1 MSGSANNTGGAGSGD
16 FKRAVERLEKAVN
29 EFAATTGEGISSRAT
44 GFVEDAAERLEQELR
59 YRRHGRGGRGPRR
72 RHHRRSYTVR
82 TQNGEPYGEPYRTRR
97 LYRDTAN
104 EKICGV
110 CAGLARYF
118 GMDIWVVRCLA
129 ITGLVFM
136 PSIILP
142 AYFIAC
148 MLLPKSPG
156 GRTRR
161 SKDPSGRDAQNA
173 RDKDPYA
180 SPAPEL
186 GARFSPRTSLRNV
199 QSDLDQLE
207 LKLRRMESHVT
218 SGRYELQ
225 RELHQLDS

>member
-1 MSGSANNTGGAGSGD
+1 MSESTNNTQGEDSSE

-29 EFAATTGEGISSRAT
+29 EFAAATGDGISGRAT
-44 GFVEDAAERLEQELR
+44 GFVDDAATRLEQELK
-59 YRRHGRGGRGPRR
+59 YRRDAGHRRGGRR
-72 RHHRRSYTVR
+72 RHRRRSYSVR
-82 TQNGEPYGEPYRTRR
+82 TQNGEPYQTRK
-97 LYRDTAN
+97 LYRDGAN

-136 PSIILP
+136 PSIIVP

-148 MLLPKSPG
+148 LLLAKSPDG
-156 GRTRR
+156 KRAKAG
-161 SKDPSGRDAQNA
+161 KVKKQ
-173 RDKDPYA
+173 KEQDPYA

-186 GARFSPRTSLRNV
+186 GARFSPRHSLRNV
-199 QSDLDQLE
+199 QADLDQLE
-207 LKLRRMESHVT
+207 LKLRRMETHVT

-225 RELHQLDS
+225 RELHQLDN